1 MGTERKNMSG
11 FDIAAVRDEAW
22 SLTKR
27 QYWHWLLV
35 IFVAITIPVAILI
48 VGALA
53 AITVP
58 ALGAIV
64 IFLGI
69 LGFFYTFL
77 GILRNAYNASEGA
90 KPSVG
95 VLLRSDR
102 YWWFLVAGLVYTG
115 IVVVGLIAFIIPGL
129 ILAFMFALFPY
140 ALIGNAGMTGFAAL
154 AMSWELITTSFWR
167 VIGFKIVLIG
177 ATVSL
182 TVVASVSQSILI
194 GGANDFNVLTSIVSV
209 IAFILVLLVNV
220 FVAAFTYLADAL
232 AYRRLSGDGKVVHPD

>member
-1 MGTERKNMSG
+1 MGTERKNISR
-11 FDIAAVRDEAW
+11 FDIAAVLDEAW

-35 IFVAITIPVAILI
+35 IFFAIAIPVAIII
-48 VGALA
+48 VGALV
-53 AITVP
+53 AIAVP

-69 LGFFYTFL
+69 LSFFYTFL

-102 YWWFLVAGLVYTG
+102 YRWFLVAGLIYTG
-115 IVVVGLIAFIIPGL
+115 IVIVGLIAFIIPGI

-140 ALIGNAGMTGFAAL
+140 ALIGRPGITGFAAL

-167 VIGFKIVLIG
+167 FIGFKIVLIG

-182 TVVASVSQSILI
+182 TVVAAVSQAIPLL
-194 GGANDFNVLTSIVSV
+194 GANDFNVLTEIVSV
-209 IAFILVLLVNV
+209 IAFILLLLVNV
-220 FVAAFTYLADAL
+220 FVAAFTYLAEAL
-232 AYRRLSGDGKVVHPD
+232 AYRRLSGDGDVVHSD